1 MRKIIPVSVIM
12 IVIISVISISC
23 NDQNKE
29 SEETT
34 KIENTLKSVS
44 FWQDTV
50 GRDPLVLLKVFTTMN
65 EAIDEIGYPDAG
77 YKVWLIQAD
86 TSNIRFLIEGY
97 WPNQDV
103 YNEIHDHQLYIE
115 ARKLIEIDLNGLIN
129 LKYHRF
135 KKIK

>member
-1 MRKIIPVSVIM
+1 MRKIIPASLIM

-23 NDQNKE
+23 KNQTKDSAE
-29 SEETT
+29 VT

-44 FWQDTV
+44 FFQDTV
-50 GRDPLVLLKVFTTMN
+50 GYDPLVLFKAFTTMN

-77 YKVWLIQAD
+77 YKVWLIQSD
-86 TSNIRFLIEGY
+86 TSDVRFLVEGF

-103 YNEIHDHQLYIE
+103 YNEIHDHQLYKE
-115 ARKLIEIDLNGLIN
+115 AQELTENNWDGLVS
-129 LKYHRF
+129 LEYHRF

>member
-1 MRKIIPVSVIM
+1 MRKIISVSVIM

-23 NDQNKE
+23 NDQTKAPAE
-29 SEETT
+29 KT

-44 FWQDTV
+44 FFQDSV
-50 GRDPLVLLKVFTTMN
+50 GHDPLVLLEAFTTMN

-77 YKVWLIQAD
+77 YKVWLIQSD
-86 TSNIRFLIEGY
+86 TSDVRFLVEGF

-103 YNEIHDHQLYIE
+103 YNEIHDHQLYKE
-115 ARKLIEIDLNGLIN
+115 AAKLNENNWDGLIS
-129 LKYHRF
+129 LEYHRF

>member
-1 MRKIIPVSVIM
+1 MKKIIPVFVIM

-23 NDQNKE
+23 NDQSKDSAE
-29 SEETT
+29 VT

-44 FWQDTV
+44 FFQDTI
-50 GRDPLVLLKVFTTMN
+50 GLDPMVLLKAFTTMN

-77 YKVWLIQAD
+77 YKVWLIQSD
-86 TSNIRFLIEGY
+86 TSDVRFLVEGY

-103 YNEIHDHQLYIE
+103 YNEIHDHELYKE
-115 ARKLIEIDLNGLIN
+115 AGELNENNWEELISLE
-129 LKYHRF
+129 YHRF